1 MKKQPSEAARDRLAD
16 LLLRRA
22 QIWRAGLAASLRRYS
37 REIVQAPSRRPII
50 TGEPDSN
57 EPLSVRW
64 SRLPSTPGLS
74 GLAWLG
80 HCSTLLKIDGL
91 TVLTDPVMSPQV
103 GLRLGPMTVGP
114 RRLLPPML
122 TADLPRPDIIL
133 ISHAH
138 FDHLDR
144 PTLKR
149 LADRNTRVITAAS
162 TARYIPSGFGHV
174 QELRWG
180 ESAQLGDVRF
190 AASQPKHWGAR
201 MGWDH
206 HRGFNSY
213 LIQTAS
219 NQRVFFAGDTAM
231 TDAFDAI
238 GPVELAIMGIGAYDP
253 WEHHHA
259 TPEQALA
266 MARGM
271 RARAL
276 LPVHHST
283 FKLSDE
289 PLDEPMKRL
298 LAAAD
303 LPPSPDK
310 AAAQSV
316 ERILTPRPGEV
327 LHYEAGQA
335 PAAPAASLDSPP
347 ALPTP
352 LA

>member
-1 MKKQPSEAARDRLAD
+1 M
-16 LLLRRA
+16 
-22 QIWRAGLAASLRRYS
+22 RRYS
-37 REIVQAPSRRPII
+37 QEMVRPVARGPII
-50 TGEPDSN
+50 TPEPDSP
-57 EPLSVRW
+57 EPLSERW
-64 SRLPSTPGLS
+64 SRLPSAPGLS
-74 GLAWLG
+74 GVAWLG

-103 GLRLGPMTVGP
+103 GLRLGLMTVGP

-122 TADLPRPDIIL
+122 TAELPRADVIL

-149 LADRNTRVITAAS
+149 LADRHTRVITAAA

-174 QELRWG
+174 QELSWG
-180 ESAQLGDVRF
+180 ESARF
-190 AASQPKHWGAR
+190 GEVSIAASRPKHWGAR

-213 LIQTAS
+213 LIQSAS
-219 NQRVFFAGDTAM
+219 SQRVFFAGDTAM

-289 PLDEPMKRL
+289 PLEEPLQRL
-298 LAAAD
+298 LAAA
-303 LPPSPDK
+303 S
-310 AAAQSV
+310 AAPVPGESIAHTV
-316 ERILTPRPGEV
+316 RRILTPRPGEV
-327 LHYEAGQA
+327 LHYEAGDA
-335 PAAPAASLDSPP
+335 PGASAAEMPP
-347 ALPTP
+347 ARD
-352 LA
+352 